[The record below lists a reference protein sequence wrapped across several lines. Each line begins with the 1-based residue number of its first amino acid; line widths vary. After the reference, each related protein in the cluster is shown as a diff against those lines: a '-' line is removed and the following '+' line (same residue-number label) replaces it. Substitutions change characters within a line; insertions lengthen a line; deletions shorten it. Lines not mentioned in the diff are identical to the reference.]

1 MENAMSTQQPVPDRR
16 PDVWAAGDA
25 YEPYVGRW
33 SRLVARE
40 FLAWL
45 ALGPDLRWLDVGCGT
60 GALTQTILAQAN
72 PREVTG
78 IDPSEGFIA
87 YARDRTRDPRAAF
100 KTADARGLAAA
111 DAGGFDAAVA
121 GLVLNFIPAP
131 AEALTAIAR
140 AVRPG
145 GTVACYVWDYAEG
158 MQMMRAFWD
167 AAVALDPGARE
178 LDEGRRFPLCRP
190 EPLRALFDEAGL
202 QRTQLRAIDVPTVF
216 KSFDDYWSPFL
227 GGQGPAP
234 TYCMALSEDRRRQ
247 LRDRIRAALP
257 VASDGS
263 IRLSA
268 RAFTI
273 RGATRAG

>member
-1 MENAMSTQQPVPDRR
+1 MERIMSMQPPTPDRR

-33 SRLVARE
+33 SRLVASE
-40 FLAWL
+40 FLVWL

-60 GALTQTILAQAN
+60 GALTQTILAQAR
-72 PREVTG
+72 PREVIG

-87 YARDRTRDPRAAF
+87 YARDRTRDPRVAF

-111 DAGGFDAAVA
+111 DAGGFDTAVA

-131 AEALTAIAR
+131 GEALTAMAH

-167 AAVALDPGARE
+167 AAVALDPGARD

-190 EPLRALFDEAGL
+190 QPLRALFDEAGL
-202 QRTQLRAIDVPTVF
+202 QRTQVRAIDVPTVF
-216 KSFDDYWSPFL
+216 TSFDDYWSPFL

-234 TYCMALSEDRRRQ
+234 TYCMALPEDRRQQ
-247 LRDRIRAALP
+247 LQDRIRAALP
-257 VASDGS
+257 VAPDGS

-268 RAFTI
+268 RAFAI
-273 RGATRAG
+273 RGATSG

>member
-1 MENAMSTQQPVPDRR
+1 MENAMSTQQPTPDRR

-60 GALTQTILAQAN
+60 GALTQAILAQAR
-72 PREVTG
+72 PREVIG

-100 KTADARGLAAA
+100 KTADARGLAAE
-111 DAGGFDAAVA
+111 AGRFDAAVA
-121 GLVLNFIPAP
+121 GLVLNFIPEP
-131 AEALTAIAR
+131 AAALIAMAR

-158 MQMMRAFWD
+158 MQLMRAFWD
-167 AAVALDPGARE
+167 AAAALDPSARE

-202 QRTQLRAIDVPTVF
+202 QRTEVRAIDVPTAF
-216 KSFDDYWSPFL
+216 ESFDDYWSPFL

-234 TYCMALSEDRRRQ
+234 TYCMALPEDRRRQ

-257 VASDGS
+257 IAPDGS

-268 RAFTI
+268 RAFAV
-273 RGATRAG
+273 RGVTPR

>member
-1 MENAMSTQQPVPDRR
+1 MSTQPPVPDRR

-45 ALGPDLRWLDVGCGT
+45 ALGPNLRWLDVGCGT
-60 GALTQTILAQAN
+60 GALTQTVLTQAS
-72 PREVTG
+72 PREVLG

-111 DAGGFDAAVA
+111 EGGLFDAAVA
-121 GLVLNFIPAP
+121 GLVLNFIPDPVA
-131 AEALTAIAR
+131 ALTGMAR

-158 MQMMRAFWD
+158 MQMMRVFWD
-167 AAVALDPGARE
+167 AALALDPGARD
-178 LDEGRRFPLCRP
+178 LDEGRRFPLCHP
-190 EPLRALFDEAGL
+190 EPLRALFDGAGL
-202 QRTQLRAIDVPTVF
+202 QRTVVRAIDVPTVF
-216 KSFDDYWSPFL
+216 TSFDDYWSPFL

-234 TYCMALSEDRRRQ
+234 TYCMALPEDRRRQ

-257 VASDGS
+257 AAPDGS
-263 IRLSA
+263 TRLGA
-268 RAFTI
+268 RAFAI
-273 RGATRAG
+273 RGVTPG

>member
-1 MENAMSTQQPVPDRR
+1 VSTRQPTPDRR

-45 ALGPDLRWLDVGCGT
+45 ALGPNLRWLDVGCGT
-60 GALTQTILAQAN
+60 GALTQAVLTQAS
-72 PREVTG
+72 PREVLG

-100 KTADARGLAAA
+100 KTAGARGLAAA
-111 DAGGFDAAVA
+111 EGGLFDAAVA
-121 GLVLNFIPAP
+121 GLVLNFIPDPVA
-131 AEALTAIAR
+131 ALTGMAR

-158 MQMMRAFWD
+158 MQMMRVFWD
-167 AAVALDPGARE
+167 AAVALDPSTRD
-178 LDEGRRFPLCRP
+178 LDESRRFPLCRL
-190 EPLRALFDEAGL
+190 EPLRALFDDAGL

-216 KSFDDYWSPFL
+216 ANFDDYWSPFL

-234 TYCMALSEDRRRQ
+234 TYCMELPEDRRRQ

-257 VASDGS
+257 VAPDGS
-263 IRLSA
+263 IRLGA
-268 RAFTI
+268 RAFAI
-273 RGATRAG
+273 RGVASG